1 MRLMRNFLLGFL
13 TLIMLTPSLAC
24 AMTYCPMP
32 VKSEQKPCHQSEDS
46 KRDGPMLTLDCMGVD
61 LFQQDAQAD
70 VPQPHSSVDII
81 HFAWADLAA
90 NYNFQPVNIACI
102 RGPPD
107 WAERTP
113 NQPSIILTTQRFR
126 I

>member
-1 MRLMRNFLLGFL
+1 
-13 TLIMLTPSLAC
+13 
-24 AMTYCPMP
+24 
-32 VKSEQKPCHQSEDS
+32 
-46 KRDGPMLTLDCMGVD
+46 MLTLDCMGVD

>member
-1 MRLMRNFLLGFL
+1 MRNFLLGFM
-13 TLIMLTPSLAC
+13 TLLMLMPSLAC
-24 AMTYCPMP
+24 AMTYCPMQ
-32 VKSEQKPCHQSEDS
+32 SAQAEEQKPCHQSEDG
-46 KRDGPMLTLDCMGVD
+46 KKDGPMLTLDCLGVD

-70 VPQPHSSVDII
+70 VPQPQSSVDII
-81 HFAWADLAA
+81 NFAWADLAA
-90 NYNFQPVNIACI
+90 DYNFLPVNIHGI

>member
-1 MRLMRNFLLGFL
+1 MRNFLLGFM
-13 TLIMLTPSLAC
+13 TLLMLMPSLAC
-24 AMTYCPMP
+24 AMTYCPMQ
-32 VKSEQKPCHQSEDS
+32 SAQAEEQKPCHQSEDG
-46 KRDGPMLTLDCMGVD
+46 KKDGPMLTLDCLGVD

-70 VPQPHSSVDII
+70 VPQPQSFVDII
-81 HFAWADLAA
+81 NFAWADLAA
-90 NYNFQPVNIACI
+90 DYNFLPVNIHGI